1 MKIKVLNYIQ
11 YLKAGVLMK
20 NVLITGGT
28 RGIGRAC
35 VEKFTR
41 EGYSV
46 SFIYNKSDEKARELS
61 RKSGAF
67 AIKADISSPDEAR
80 GACARAIEYMGSVDI
95 LINNAGISQIKL
107 FTDTTDG
114 DYYDIM
120 NTNFGGTF
128 FVTREIAKNM
138 ISNHFGRIV
147 NIGSMWG
154 KTGASCEVAYSA
166 SKAAVEGFTK
176 ALAKELGLSGVCVNC
191 IEPGVIN
198 TEMNAELDADTLSL
212 LCGETPVGRMANA
225 DEIADFVY
233 LIATE
238 KSGFL
243 TGQVIG
249 FDGGFA
255 I

>member
-1 MKIKVLNYIQ
+1 
-11 YLKAGVLMK
+11 MK
-20 NVLITGGT
+20 NVLITGGS

-35 VEKFTR
+35 VEKFAR
-41 EGYSV
+41 EGYTV
-46 SFIYNKSDEKARELS
+46 SFIYNNSDAAASDLS
-61 RKSGAF
+61 ASTGAF
-67 AIKADISSPDEAR
+67 AIKGDISNPNGAR
-80 GACARAIEYMGSVDI
+80 MACEKAIAQMGSVDI
-95 LINNAGISQIKL
+95 LVNNAGISLIKL
-107 FTDTTDG
+107 FTDTTDE
-114 DYYDIM
+114 DYYNIM
-120 NTNFGGTF
+120 NTNLGGTF
-128 FVTREIAKNM
+128 FVTREISRIM
-138 ISNHFGRIV
+138 ISNHSGRII

-166 SKAAVEGFTK
+166 SKSAIEGFTK
-176 ALAKELGLSGVCVNC
+176 ALAKELGLSGIAVNC

-198 TEMNAELDADTLSL
+198 TEMNAELDELTLKE
-212 LCGETPVGRMANA
+212 LCDETPVGKIGDANELA
-225 DEIADFVY
+225 EFIY